1 MLHRLGGIRT
11 QPEAARRQQLR
22 QSGRCEVGTR
32 RAGAAGRAV
41 ILRPVRPPPDGELLG
56 PSTGTEVDPGFG
68 TGRVVGSEPFR
79 RMLDGANDE
88 KDETE
93 DRRGAEGEDCA
104 GGAAGTVDGCG
115 PVATV
120 RSPPEPD
127 LRLEEAAAGAG
138 GPRL

>member
-1 MLHRLGGIRT
+1 MKDPRSGEKLVDQLRHSRPHQVRLLT
-11 QPEAARRQQLR
+11 APAEAAVPED
-22 QSGRCEVGTR
+22 GDVVAE
-32 RAGAAGRAV
+32 RA
-41 ILRPVRPPPDGELLG
+41 D
-56 PSTGTEVDPGFG
+56 EVDPGFG
-68 TGRVVGSEPFR
+68 TGRVVGSERFR

-93 DRRGAEGEDCA
+93 DRCGAEGEDCA

-127 LRLEEAAAGAG
+127 LRLEEAAA
-138 GPRL
+138 

>member
-1 MLHRLGGIRT
+1 M
-11 QPEAARRQQLR
+11 ARRSQWRLWTL
-22 QSGRCEVGTR
+22 SATLIVLL
-32 RAGAAGRAV
+32 RAGWIAV
-41 ILRPVRPPPDGELLG
+41 MAVVLQNG
-56 PSTGTEVDPGFG
+56 SEVDPGFG
-68 TGRVVGSEPFR
+68 TGRVVGSERFR